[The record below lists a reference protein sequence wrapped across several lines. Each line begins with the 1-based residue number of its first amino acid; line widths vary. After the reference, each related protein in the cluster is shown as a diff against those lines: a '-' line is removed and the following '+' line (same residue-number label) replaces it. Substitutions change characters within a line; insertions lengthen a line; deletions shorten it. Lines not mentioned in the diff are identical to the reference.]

1 MPDVPDV
8 PDVPDS
14 SVALGEAAVPRFD
27 GAGAASDVP
36 LAPEEHPVTAMA
48 NRQVSPAAGLRKP
61 RIKMHP
67 LS

>member
-1 MPDVPDV
+1 MPDVS
-8 PDVPDS
+8 DS
-14 SVALGEAAVPRFD
+14 SVALGEAELRFD

-36 LAPEEHPVTAMA
+36 SEPEEHPVTAMA

>member
-1 MPDVPDV
+1 MLDVLDV
-8 PDVPDS
+8 LDVTDPTDS
-14 SVALGEAAVPRFD
+14 LGEAEARFG
-27 GAGAASDVP
+27 GAGAATDVP
-36 LAPEEHPVTAMA
+36 SEPEEHPDTAKA